1 MQEKKIATGWE
12 FFCLAL
18 YAFGGLGLELVLASG
33 IEPLLYG
40 GPMKQWN
47 TWQNILHWILTCA
60 VWTVVAIWIYHQA
73 KKDYGFDLFEKAGT
87 MKPWQWGA
95 VIATMVFTLA
105 MSYWD
110 WNGSK
115 VIHEWKANGPLK
127 FVFQYVYYLFET
139 MLFLLIIVFG
149 QKALERWFKREN
161 VPYGGIVVALTWGIV
176 HIATKGSVSIGLLSA
191 VSGFLFGVVY
201 LLVNRDIKK
210 AYVLLAFMFVL

>member
-1 MQEKKIATGWE
+1 ME
-12 FFCLAL
+12 
-18 YAFGGLGLELVLASG
+18 
-33 IEPLLYG
+33 
-40 GPMKQWN
+40 
-47 TWQNILHWILTCA
+47 H
-60 VWTVVAIWIYHQA
+60 VAEHS
-73 KKDYGFDLFEKAGT
+73 
-87 MKPWQWGA
+87 P
-95 VIATMVFTLA
+95 
-105 MSYWD
+105 
-110 WNGSK
+110 
-115 VIHEWKANGPLK
+115 

-191 VSGFLFGVVY
+191 VSGSLFGVVY